1 MLACDMSL
9 QRPRIHAFL
18 HPSRCLTAATIP
30 FAALLLLTGCG
41 GGSGTSSTSAAS
53 TTTSTS
59 ASTHA
64 SRSSQPVGRDLL
76 HKSSHSPVPARGVGT
91 APNDEVNASGAK
103 PSNPCALVSQSEA
116 EAIVGKPV
124 SRPVEAPQ
132 GPTCIY
138 EPQGAKSFI
147 TLAVESTNFS
157 KVKPQAQLHGRI
169 SVTVGGHVAY
179 CGTIGNQ
186 MLIVPLSSGKFLAI
200 TAPCPVAASFAT
212 KALNRL

>member
-9 QRPRIHAFL
+9 QRSRIHAFL
-18 HPSRCLTAATIP
+18 RPSRYLAAATIP
-30 FAALLLLTGCG
+30 IAALLLLTGCG
-41 GGSGTSSTSAAS
+41 GGTGTASTSAAS
-53 TTTSTS
+53 TATSTS
-59 ASTHA
+59 TTAHTSP
-64 SRSSQPVGRDLL
+64 SSQPVGRDLV
-76 HKSSHSPVPARGVGT
+76 HKGSHSPAPARGVGT

-103 PSNPCALVSQSEA
+103 TSNPCTLVSRSEA

-124 SRPVEAPQ
+124 SQPVEAPQ

-138 EPQGAKSFI
+138 KPQDAKSFI
-147 TLAVESTNFS
+147 TVAVESANFS

-169 SVTVGGHVAY
+169 SVTVGGHIAY

-186 MLIVPLSSGKFLAI
+186 MLIVPLSSGKFLAV